1 MWCARLMSACLLL
14 APVAAQAQRQG
25 AGEAIRAEQN
35 ESRTALGNDHEVA
48 SLIAVGNIEE
58 VKLAELAQSKA
69 QNEQVKQ
76 FAQMMIKDHTAYL
89 QKLSQFAPNVTVM
102 LQDGSASRPS
112 QVGATPIADRQAQT
126 DPARQQPQTDLN
138 REQGQTGS
146 DRRNVLG
153 QRDAAA
159 GQSSG
164 QEISEIQFEQ
174 EVGKECLN
182 MTKEMLTKHEGT
194 NFDHAYLGQQIVAHT
209 RMLATLKGLESSASG
224 EMANTINQGIQ
235 KTQQHLEEAKSLMD
249 QISAEPK
256 SGQRSES

>member
-1 MWCARLMSACLLL
+1 MWCARLMGVCLLL
-14 APVAAQAQRQG
+14 APVAAEAQRLG
-25 AGEAIRAEQN
+25 AGEAIRTEQN
-35 ESRTALGNDHEVA
+35 QSRTALGNDREVA

-58 VKLAELAQSKA
+58 VKLGELAQSKA

-76 FAQMMIKDHTAYL
+76 FAQMMVKDHTDYL
-89 QKLSQFAPNVTVM
+89 QKLSQFAPDVTAK
-102 LQDGSASRPS
+102 LHDDGTASRQS
-112 QVGATPIADRQAQT
+112 QVGATSIADRQAQT

-138 REQGQTGS
+138 RQQGQTGS
-146 DRRNVLG
+146 DRGNVLG
-153 QRDAAA
+153 QRA
-159 GQSSG
+159 GQGSG
-164 QEISEIQFEQ
+164 QQISEIQFEQ
-174 EVGKECLN
+174 EVGKECLK

-224 EMANTINQGIQ
+224 EMASTINQGIQ
-235 KTQQHLEEAKSLMD
+235 TTQQHLEKAKSLMD